1 MAILRQFFSLLNSR
15 SIRPSPAVFGAVVR
29 SRHAAV
35 GLGGDH
41 RFDASSGD
49 LIADG
54 IGIVA
59 AIGKKG
65 CDPILDHA
73 EQRSEALHI
82 VRLARRQTER
92 DRSSNLVRQG
102 MNLGRPSAARAP
114 DRMGIL
120 PPFAPLA
127 ERCALMEVL
136 SALVVPITPEDPDKT

>member
-1 MAILRQFFSLLNSR
+1 MWVLSR
-15 SIRPSPAVFGAVVR
+15 RVGWNDDLAAALGQPVPQPSRVIGPVCQE
-29 SRHAAV
+29 AA
-35 GLGGDH
+35 
-41 RFDASSGD
+41 RSGD
-49 LIADG
+49 APEKFGDTG
-54 IGIVA
+54 QV
-59 AIGKKG
+59 
-65 CDPILDHA
+65 
-73 EQRSEALHI
+73 